1 MQTGIDFL
9 REQVD
14 QAIVLHEAL
23 IASMT
28 SHESEADDQRYQDL
42 CGRHAAHMRGHQ
54 RLLQA
59 FQSKLGD
66 QPSTPAPADI
76 LGAVKRVAGTAVG
89 LARTLADT
97 SQSDYSRLTG
107 DLTLVRQLEVTF
119 RTFRDAGRELG
130 ISDLAKLGEI
140 AERHHDEYS
149 AEAKRLLTQ
158 LFIERAKDAAAIVR
172 PVTEHHADSAG

>member
-9 REQVD
+9 RDQVD
-14 QAIVLHEAL
+14 QAIALHQAL

-28 SHESEADDQRYQDL
+28 SHESEADDQRYRDL

-54 RLLQA
+54 HLLEA
-59 FQSKLGD
+59 FREKLTD
-66 QPSTPAPADI
+66 HTTTSADV
-76 LGAVKRVAGTAVG
+76 LSAVKRAAGTAMG
-89 LARTLADT
+89 LARSLADT
-97 SQSDYSRLTG
+97 TQSDYSRLSG

-119 RTFRDAGRELG
+119 RTFREAGRQLG
-130 ISDLAKLGEI
+130 ISELAKLGEI

-158 LFIERAKDAAAIVR
+158 LFIERARDSASTTK
-172 PVTEHHADSAG
+172 PVTEHRAESSG